1 METLHFLIWSLVI
14 SHRDVKSHRIKKM
27 HVYLAILSSIVF
39 ISWNAAFFALGN
51 LLIYLAIYF
60 CSRRQL
66 GMGDLRLSPL
76 MGIYLSVSHEEFS
89 AVIRMNLFVWM
100 TAGVVILLL
109 LLFKRITVKSRIAF
123 APFMFLG
130 VALETYI

>member
-14 SHRDVKSHRIKKM
+14 SHRDVKTHRIKKT
-27 HVYLAILSSIVF
+27 HVHLALLSSIVF
-39 ISWNAAFFALGN
+39 ISWNAAIFALGN

-66 GMGDLRLSPL
+66 GIGDLRLSPL

-100 TAGVVILLL
+100 TAGVVILTLL
-109 LLFKRITVKSRIAF
+109 VLKRITVKSRIAF

>member
-1 METLHFLIWSLVI
+1 METLHFLISSLVI
-14 SHRDVKSHRIKKM
+14 SHTDVKSHRIKKT
-27 HVYLAILSSIVF
+27 HVYLSILSSIVF
-39 ISWNAAFFALGN
+39 ISWNAAIFALGN

>member
-1 METLHFLIWSLVI
+1 METLHFLIASLVL
-14 SHRDVKSHRIKKM
+14 SHIDVKSHRIKKT

-39 ISWNAAFFALGN
+39 ISWNAAIFALGN

>member
-14 SHRDVKSHRIKKM
+14 SHRDVKTHRIKKT
-27 HVYLAILSSIVF
+27 HVHFALLSSIVF
-39 ISWNAAFFALGN
+39 ISWNAVLFALGN
-51 LLIYLAIYF
+51 FLIYLAIYF

-66 GMGDLRLSPL
+66 GIGDLRLSPL

-89 AVIRMNLFVWM
+89 AVIRMNLFTWI
-100 TAGVVILLL
+100 TAGVVILILL
-109 LLFKRITVKSRIAF
+109 VLKRVSVKNRIAF

>member
-1 METLHFLIWSLVI
+1 METLHFLISSLVI
-14 SHRDVKSHRIKKM
+14 SYQDVKTHRIKKT
-27 HVYLAILSSIVF
+27 HVHFALLSSIVF
-39 ISWNAAFFALGN
+39 ISWNAAIFALGN
-51 LLIYLAIYF
+51 FLIYLAIYF

-66 GMGDLRLSPL
+66 GIGDLRLSPL

-89 AVIRMNLFVWM
+89 AIMRMNLFVWM
-100 TAGVVILLL
+100 TAGVVILTLL
-109 LLFKRITVKSRIAF
+109 VLKRITVKSRIAF

>member
-1 METLHFLIWSLVI
+1 METLHFLISSLVI
-14 SHRDVKSHRIKKM
+14 SYRDVKTHRIKKD
-27 HVYLAILSSIVF
+27 HVYLALLSSIVF
-39 ISWNAAFFALGN
+39 ISWNAVIFALGN
-51 LLIYLAIYF
+51 LLIYLAIYIF
-60 CSRRQL
+60 SRSQL
-66 GMGDLRLSPL
+66 GKGDLRLSPL

>member
-1 METLHFLIWSLVI
+1 METLHFLISSLVI
-14 SHRDVKSHRIKKM
+14 SHTDVKSHRIKKT

-39 ISWNAAFFALGN
+39 ISWNAAIFALGN

-109 LLFKRITVKSRIAF
+109 LFFKRITVKSRIAF

>member
-14 SHRDVKSHRIKKM
+14 SHRDVKTHRIKKS
-27 HVYLAILSSIVF
+27 HVYLALLSSIVF
-39 ISWNAAFFALGN
+39 ISWNAAIFALGN
-51 LLIYLAIYF
+51 FLIYLVIYF

-66 GMGDLRLSPL
+66 GVGDLRLSPL

-89 AVIRMNLFVWM
+89 AVLWMNLFTWI
-100 TAGVVILLL
+100 TAGVVILTL
-109 LLFKRITVKSRIAF
+109 LLFKRIAVKSRIAF

>member
-1 METLHFLIWSLVI
+1 METLHFLISSLVI
-14 SHRDVKSHRIKKM
+14 SHTDVKSHRIKKT

-39 ISWNAAFFALGN
+39 ISWNAAIFALGN

>member
-1 METLHFLIWSLVI
+1 METLHFLIASLVI
-14 SHRDVKSHRIKKM
+14 SHTDVKSHRIKKT
-27 HVYLAILSSIVF
+27 HVYLAISSTVF
-39 ISWNAAFFALGN
+39 FFSWRAFFFALGN

>member
-1 METLHFLIWSLVI
+1 METLHFLIASLVI
-14 SHRDVKSHRIKKM
+14 SHRDVKSHRIKKR
-27 HVYLAILSSIVF
+27 HVYLALLSSMVF
-39 ISWNAAFFALGN
+39 ISWNAAIFALGN
-51 LLIYLAIYF
+51 FLIYLAVYL

-66 GMGDLRLSPL
+66 GKGDLRLSPL

-100 TAGVVILLL
+100 TAGVVILMLL
-109 LLFKRITVKSRIAF
+109 MFKRITVKSRIAF

-130 VALETYI
+130 VALETYV

>member
-1 METLHFLIWSLVI
+1 METFHFLIASLVI
-14 SHRDVKSHRIKKM
+14 SHIDVKSHRIKKT

-39 ISWNAAFFALGN
+39 ISWNAAIFALGN

>member
-1 METLHFLIWSLVI
+1 METLHFLIVSLLI
-14 SHRDVKSHRIKKM
+14 SHTDVKSHRIKKT

-39 ISWNAAFFALGN
+39 ISWNAAIFALGN

>member
-14 SHRDVKSHRIKKM
+14 SHRDVKNHRIKKT
-27 HVYLAILSSIVF
+27 HVHFALLSSIVF
-39 ISWNAAFFALGN
+39 ISWNAAIFALGN
-51 LLIYLAIYF
+51 FLIYLAIYF

-66 GMGDLRLSPL
+66 GIGDLRLSPL

-89 AVIRMNLFVWM
+89 AVIRMNLLVWM

>member
-1 METLHFLIWSLVI
+1 METLHFLIASLVI
-14 SHRDVKSHRIKKM
+14 SHTDVKSHRIKKT

-39 ISWNAAFFALGN
+39 ISWNAVIFALGN
-51 LLIYLAIYF
+51 FLIYLAIYF

-66 GMGDLRLSPL
+66 GIGDLRLSPL

>member
-1 METLHFLIWSLVI
+1 METLHFLIASLVI
-14 SHRDVKSHRIKKM
+14 SHIDVKSHRIKKT

-39 ISWNAAFFALGN
+39 ISWNAAIFALGN

-60 CSRRQL
+60 CSRKQL

>member
-1 METLHFLIWSLVI
+1 MEALHFLIWSLVI
-14 SHRDVKSHRIKKM
+14 SHRDVETHRIKKT
-27 HVYLAILSSIVF
+27 HVHFALISSIGF
-39 ISWNAAFFALGN
+39 ISWNAVFFALGN
-51 LLIYLAIYF
+51 FLIYLAIYF

-66 GMGDLRLSPL
+66 GIGDLRLSPL

-89 AVIRMNLFVWM
+89 AVIRMNLFAWM
-100 TAGVVILLL
+100 TAGLVILTLL
-109 LLFKRITVKSRIAF
+109 SFKRIAVKSRIAF

>member
-1 METLHFLIWSLVI
+1 METLHFLIASLVI
-14 SHRDVKSHRIKKM
+14 SHRDVKSHRIKKT

-39 ISWNAAFFALGN
+39 ISWNAAIFALGN

-66 GMGDLRLSPL
+66 GKGDLRLSPL

-100 TAGVVILLL
+100 TAGVVIFLL

-130 VALETYI
+130 VALETFI

>member
-1 METLHFLIWSLVI
+1 METLHFLICSLVI
-14 SHRDVKSHRIKKM
+14 SHRDVKAHRIKKT
-27 HVYLAILSSIVF
+27 HVHFALLSSIVF
-39 ISWNAAFFALGN
+39 ISWNAAIFALGN

-60 CSRRQL
+60 CSRREL

-89 AVIRMNLFVWM
+89 AIMRMNLFVWM

>member
-1 METLHFLIWSLVI
+1 METLHFLICSLVI
-14 SHRDVKSHRIKKM
+14 SHRDVKAHRIKKT
-27 HVYLAILSSIVF
+27 HVHFALLSSIVF
-39 ISWNAAFFALGN
+39 ISWNAVLFALGN
-51 LLIYLAIYF
+51 FLIYLAIYF

-66 GMGDLRLSPL
+66 GIGDLRLSPL

-100 TAGVVILLL
+100 TAGVVILTL
-109 LLFKRITVKSRIAF
+109 LLFKRIAVKSRIAF

>member
-1 METLHFLIWSLVI
+1 METLHFLIASLVI
-14 SHRDVKSHRIKKM
+14 SHRDVKSHRIKKR
-27 HVYLAILSSIVF
+27 HVYLALLSSMVF
-39 ISWNAAFFALGN
+39 ISWNAAIFALGN
-51 LLIYLAIYF
+51 FLIYLAVYL

-66 GMGDLRLSPL
+66 GKGDLRLSPL

-100 TAGVVILLL
+100 TAGVVIFLL

-130 VALETYI
+130 VALETFI

>member
-14 SHRDVKSHRIKKM
+14 SHRDVKTHRIKKT
-27 HVYLAILSSIVF
+27 HVHLALLSSIVF
-39 ISWNAAFFALGN
+39 ISWNAAIFALGN

>member
-1 METLHFLIWSLVI
+1 METLHFLISSLVI
-14 SHRDVKSHRIKKM
+14 SHRDVKTHRIKKE
-27 HVYLAILSSIVF
+27 HVYLALLSSIVF
-39 ISWNAAFFALGN
+39 TSWNAVIFALGN
-51 LLIYLAIYF
+51 LLIYLAIYI

-76 MGIYLSVSHEEFS
+76 MGIYLSMSHEEFS
-89 AVIRMNLFVWM
+89 AVLRMNLFTWM
-100 TAGVVILLL
+100 TAGVAILTLLL
-109 LLFKRITVKSRIAF
+109 LKRISVKNRIAF

>member
-1 METLHFLIWSLVI
+1 METLHFLIASLVI
-14 SHRDVKSHRIKKM
+14 SHIDVKSHRIKKTY
-27 HVYLAILSSIVF
+27 VYLAILSSIVF
-39 ISWNAAFFALGN
+39 ISWNAAIFALGN

-89 AVIRMNLFVWM
+89 AVIRMNLFAWM
-100 TAGVVILLL
+100 TAGLVILTLL
-109 LLFKRITVKSRIAF
+109 SFKRIAVKSRIAF

>member
-14 SHRDVKSHRIKKM
+14 SHRDVKTHRIKKT
-27 HVYLAILSSIVF
+27 HVHLALLSSIVF
-39 ISWNAAFFALGN
+39 ISWNAAIFALGN
-51 LLIYLAIYF
+51 LSIYLAIYF

-66 GMGDLRLSPL
+66 GIGDLRLSPM

-89 AVIRMNLFVWM
+89 AIMRMNLFVWM
-100 TAGVVILLL
+100 TAGVVILTLL
-109 LLFKRITVKSRIAF
+109 VLKRITVKSRIAF